1 MQQKSLFTYWLEC
14 FTKHYADFSGR
25 ARRSEYWGTVLFNV
39 IVQVALN
46 VALVAVLV
54 ILFSSI
60 EINGEVTVS
69 PLLFVLINI
78 PRYIYSL
85 VWLLPSLAVAVRR
98 LHDIGK
104 SGWNLLWMLLPIIGW
119 IMLIYWLCQDSELGE
134 NKWGANPK
142 LVNPEYKHK

>member
-25 ARRSEYWGTVLFNV
+25 ARCSEYWGTVLFNGLIQAGLSIILS
-39 IVQVALN
+39 IVAT
-46 VALVAVLV
+46 

-60 EINGEVTVS
+60 EINGEVTFS
-69 PLLFVLINI
+69 SLFFLLPDI
-78 PRYIYSL
+78 PIYIYSL
-85 VWLLPSLAVAVRR
+85 IWLLPGLAVAVRR

-104 SGWNLLWMLLPIIGW
+104 SGWNLLWILLPIVGA
-119 IMLIYWLCQDSELGE
+119 IMLIYWYCQDSQLGE

-142 LVNPEYKHK
+142 LVNPE

>member
-39 IVQVALN
+39 IAQVVLS
-46 VALVAVLV
+46 VVLVAVLV
-54 ILFSSI
+54 IWFSST
-60 EINGEVTVS
+60 EMNADVS
-69 PLLFVLINI
+69 VVRLSLIMI
-78 PRYIYSL
+78 KAVRSL
-85 VWLLPSLAVAVRR
+85 YNLIWLLPGLAVAVRR

-104 SGWNLLWMLLPIIGW
+104 SGLNVLWVFLPIIGW
-119 IMLIYWLCQDSELGE
+119 IMLLYWFCQDSELGE

-142 LVNPEYKHK
+142 FVNPE

>member
-25 ARRSEYWGTVLFNV
+25 ARRSEYWGTVLFNGLIQAGLSIILS
-39 IVQVALN
+39 IVAT
-46 VALVAVLV
+46 

-60 EINGEVTVS
+60 EINGEVTFS
-69 PLLFVLINI
+69 SLFFLLPDI
-78 PRYIYSL
+78 PIYIYSL
-85 VWLLPSLAVAVRR
+85 IWLLPGLAVAVRR

-104 SGWNLLWMLLPIIGW
+104 SGWNLLWILLPIVGA
-119 IMLIYWLCQDSELGE
+119 IMLIYWYCQDSQLGE

-142 LVNPEYKHK
+142 LVNPE

>member
-39 IVQVALN
+39 IAQVVLS
-46 VALVAVLV
+46 VVLVAVLV
-54 ILFSSI
+54 IWFSST
-60 EINGEVTVS
+60 EMNADVS
-69 PLLFVLINI
+69 VVRLSLIMI
-78 PRYIYSL
+78 KAVRSL
-85 VWLLPSLAVAVRR
+85 YNLIWLLPGLAVAVRR

-104 SGWNLLWMLLPIIGW
+104 SGWNLLWILLPIVGA
-119 IMLIYWLCQDSELGE
+119 IMLIYWYCQDSQLGE

-142 LVNPEYKHK
+142 LVNPE

>member
-25 ARRSEYWGTVLFNV
+25 ARRSEYWGTVLFNGLIQAGLSIILS
-39 IVQVALN
+39 IVAT
-46 VALVAVLV
+46 

-60 EINGEVTVS
+60 EINGEVTLS
-69 PLLFVLINI
+69 PLFFLLPDI
-78 PRYIYSL
+78 PIYIYGL
-85 VWLLPSLAVAVRR
+85 VWLLPGLAVAVRR

-104 SGWNLLWMLLPIIGW
+104 SGWNLLWILLPIVGA
-119 IMLIYWLCQDSELGE
+119 IMLIYWYCQDSQPEE

-142 LVNPEYKHK
+142 LANPE

>member
-25 ARRSEYWGTVLFNV
+25 ARRSEYWGTVLFNGLIQAGLSIILS
-39 IVQVALN
+39 IVAT
-46 VALVAVLV
+46 

-60 EINGEVTVS
+60 EINGEVTFS
-69 PLLFVLINI
+69 PLFFLLPDI
-78 PRYIYSL
+78 PIYIYGL
-85 VWLLPSLAVAVRR
+85 VWLLPGLAVAVRR

-104 SGWNLLWMLLPIIGW
+104 SGWNVLWGLLPIIGW
-119 IMLIYWLCQDSELGE
+119 IMLIYWYCQDSQLGE

-142 LVNPEYKHK
+142 LVNPE

>member
-1 MQQKSLFTYWLEC
+1 MQQKSLFTYWGES

-46 VALVAVLV
+46 VALVAVLA

-104 SGWNLLWMLLPIIGW
+104 SGLNVLWVFLPIIGW
-119 IMLIYWLCQDSELGE
+119 IMLIYWFCQDSELGE

-142 LVNPEYKHK
+142 FVNPE

>member
-25 ARRSEYWGTVLFNV
+25 ARRREYWGTALFNV

-46 VALVAVLV
+46 VALVAVLA

-85 VWLLPSLAVAVRR
+85 VWFLPSLAVAVRR

-104 SGWNLLWMLLPIIGW
+104 SGWNLLWILLPIVGA
-119 IMLIYWLCQDSELGE
+119 IMLIYWCCQDSQVGE

-142 LVNPEYKHK
+142 LANPE